1 MEFIE
6 GHQMLKTVQKDI
18 RSEFAYEEVFRLA
31 GGIDKYSAHTQS
43 AIWAECYRNEEIKT
57 LAGMYL
63 VGSSERAERNLGRLR
78 AKLLEVFL
86 KGVGE

>member
-1 MEFIE
+1 MEFRK
-6 GHQMLKTVQKDI
+6 GYQMLRTVQKDI

-31 GGIDKYSAHTQS
+31 GGEQQYSDHTKS

-63 VGSSERAERNLGRLR
+63 VGSSDRAERNLSRLR

>member
-1 MEFIE
+1 
-6 GHQMLKTVQKDI
+6 MLKSVQKDI

-31 GGIDKYSAHTQS
+31 GGEDKYSIHTKS

-63 VGSSERAERNLGRLR
+63 VGSSERAERNLTRLR
-78 AKLLEVFL
+78 AKLCEVFL
-86 KGVGE
+86 QEAGA